1 VVESLRLLYSAIY
14 FCLLPIVLLRLWW
27 LGRRN
32 PAYRARWQERLGCY
46 AGTEKLAAPLWIHA
60 VSVGEVAA
68 AAPLIKA
75 LREQN
80 HARPILLTTTTPTGC
95 DAVERQFGQGVTHV
109 YFPYD
114 LEFIVRRFL
123 ARFRPCGL
131 LLMETELWP
140 NVIAGC
146 RQANVPVMLINGR
159 LSAKSARRY
168 HWFQSL
174 VQPMLASLTHAAM
187 QTTADAAR
195 LYALGAMPA
204 AVSVTGSLKFDLH
217 VPASIYEEAA
227 ALRRHLGPSRPIWMA
242 GSTRLGEEEKLL
254 EIFAALKP
262 RLPALLLVLAPRHP
276 ERFAEVNELCH
287 RHGLQTRLRSA
298 GMACLPATEV
308 LVLDTMGELLRF
320 YAACDVAFVG
330 GSLAPLGG
338 QNILE
343 PAAVGVPIVTGPHL
357 FNFLEIA
364 EKLVIGGSLKIADDV
379 PAIANII
386 ASWLLDSDARDA
398 AGRSGRE
405 IVEANRGATH
415 KVLALLKAQG
425 L

>member
-1 VVESLRLLYSAIY
+1 MRLLLRRLYSAIY
-14 FCLLPIVLLRLWW
+14 LSLLPLILLRLWW

-32 PAYRARWQERLGCY
+32 PAYRARWQERLGY
-46 AGTEKLAAPLWIHA
+46 YSGTVNSAAPLWIHA

-80 HARPILLTTTTPTGC
+80 ATRAILLTTTTPTGR
-95 DAVERQFGQGVTHV
+95 DAVERQLGQDVTHV

-123 ARFRPCGL
+123 AHFRPRGL

-140 NVIAGC
+140 NVIAVC
-146 RQANVPVMLINGR
+146 RQANLPVLLINGR

-168 HWFQSL
+168 RWFQSL
-174 VQPMLASLTHAAM
+174 CRPMLGSLVQAAV
-187 QTTADAAR
+187 QTAADAQR
-195 LYALGAMPA
+195 LCALGAAPA
-204 AVSVTGSLKFDLH
+204 AVVVTGSLKFDLY

-227 ALRRHLGPSRPIWMA
+227 ALRRNLGLSRPIWMA
-242 GSTRLGEEEKLL
+242 GSTRLGEEDPLL
-254 EIFAALKP
+254 EVYTILKA
-262 RLPALLLVLAPRHP
+262 RLPTLLLVLAPRHP
-276 ERFAEVNELCH
+276 ERFAEVHELC
-287 RHGLQTRLRSA
+287 RRRALQTQLRSA
-298 GMACLPATEV
+298 GVACAPAIEV
-308 LVLDTMGELLRF
+308 FVLDTMGELMRF

-330 GSLAPLGG
+330 GSLVPLGG

-343 PAAVGVPIVTGPHL
+343 PAAVGVPVVTGPHL

-364 EKLVIGGSLKIADDV
+364 QKLVAGGSLKIADDAH
-379 PAIANII
+379 AIADLT
-386 ASWLLDSDARDA
+386 AGWLFDSDARDA
-398 AGRSGRE
+398 AGRRGRE
-405 IVEANRGATH
+405 IVEANRGATQ
-415 KVLALLKAQG
+415 KVLALLNAQG